1 MPEVVEEL
9 TSARVLVTHW
19 IDGTPPRELAPA
31 RRCELAR
38 TAVRCLA
45 MQLMSEGFIH
55 CDPHE
60 GNLLGL
66 DDGRVALLDFGLMAQ
81 MRTDHQEA
89 MAHGVVN
96 IIAENFEALEQA
108 AAARAPAAP
117 A

>member
-45 MQLMSEGFIH
+45 MQLMSDGFIH

-60 GNLLGL
+60 GNLLAL
-66 DDGRVALLDFGLMAQ
+66 DDGRGASRKGLVLASP
-81 MRTDHQEA
+81 RTA
-89 MAHGVVN
+89 GGW
-96 IIAENFEALEQA
+96 LRGLRPSC
-108 AAARAPAAP
+108 AARSAG
-117 A
+117 

>member
-1 MPEVVEEL
+1 
-9 TSARVLVTHW
+9 
-19 IDGTPPRELAPA
+19 
-31 RRCELAR
+31 
-38 TAVRCLA
+38 
-45 MQLMSEGFIH
+45 
-55 CDPHE
+55 
-60 GNLLGL
+60 
-66 DDGRVALLDFGLMAQ
+66 VALLDFGLMAQ